1 MKLIILSPN
10 LHLIFSLDQRK
21 YLESIFDI
29 EYYTTPQKIQ
39 DINSLSTKEPKIVAI
54 DPDFCDWSVT
64 HEDIDFMQDVQAI
77 CLQTTGFHYI
87 DIDYLRTKWIP
98 VTNLRGFS
106 TNAVAEQA
114 MSIAFS
120 LARRLPLVI
129 RDGWKTDFDAYRG
142 IELSGKKAG
151 IIGLGRIGTRIAE
164 MTQAFGMETLYWSRS
179 TRDERFAYLELED
192 LIRESDVIFYTLAKN
207 DETLYILAPD
217 LLANLKKTVLFIS
230 IAHID
235 HALFVSLAEEWKIWG
250 FGCDDPLDNK
260 ENLKWNIMPWASLGW
275 CTDECFKRNGEQWI
289 EAMEYA
295 LKWEY
300 PNQVN

>member
-1 MKLIILSPN
+1 MSSTIQLRKEYKISTLSHPN
-10 LHLIFSLDQRK
+10 
-21 YLESIFDI
+21 
-29 EYYTTPQKIQ
+29 
-39 DINSLSTKEPKIVAI
+39 EPKIVAI
-54 DPDFCDWSVT
+54 DPDFCDWKIT
-64 HEDIDFMQDVQAI
+64 REDIDFMQDIQTI
-77 CLQTTGFHYI
+77 CLQTTGFDYI
-87 DIDYLRTKWIP
+87 DIDYLKSKWIP

-129 RDGWKTDFDAYRG
+129 RDGWKTDFNAYRG

-164 MTQAFGMETLYWSRS
+164 MTQGLSMQTMYWSRS
-179 TRDERFAYLELED
+179 TRDRRFSYLELAD
-192 LIRESDVIFYTLAKN
+192 LLRESDVIFYTLAKN
-207 DETLYILAPD
+207 NETLHILSPE
-217 LLANLKKTVLFIS
+217 LLANLKKTVLVIS
-230 IAHID
+230 IAHFD
-235 HALFVSLAEEWKIWG
+235 NALFISLAEEGKIWG
-250 FGCDDPLDNK
+250 FGCDDPLDNR

-289 EAMEYA
+289 EAMEHA